1 MGKKTHHSVTYYAK
15 ELDSCLRDSEFMGRL
30 ELGAFNTKIEG
41 KSGETVSFPFVEIG
55 SRVTFR
61 YKIGGPYI
69 FHEMTGQNGKG
80 RERSSTIRK
89 KMDSQKCEN
98 LRTYC
103 SEIIENF
110 IIFNIKNFYRQIHPD

>member
-69 FHEMTGQNGKG
+69 FHEMIGQNNKD
-80 RERSSTIRK
+80 RKRIFTVRK
-89 KMDSQKCEN
+89 KIATEKCEN
-98 LRTYC
+98 FGAYC
-103 SEIIENF
+103 SEIIKGF
-110 IIFNIKNFYRQIHPD
+110 LIFNIKNFYREIHPD